1 MVLSV
6 CIFLIG
12 KSIIDLRKKYFG
24 EEGMKAPKDKERAKI
39 IMEFL
44 RKARKDKENNLIFNV
59 DGNDTCI
66 PAFLRV
72 LGVSTSADMT
82 KAPGQWSRLIKGF
95 LKDEDEDNLLSLKDL
110 EADLESEFHLK
121 IGHCK
126 AFMNSVAHFFSDTLP
141 AAISED
147 GSTSAMQVP
156 YGTIKGFYTE
166 YVFHCESSGIGSDI
180 YGSYQTFC
188 RAYNQLHDDGILILL
203 GNKSGF
209 STCALCNNVINIK
222 KSACCKRDTV
232 TRDALIKLS
241 RLHILQ
247 QATER
252 QHAENFI
259 TLAKIMQNGQPVM
272 AYFDIDGQSTWAGN
286 TPKLSKDRS
295 TKSEFCVENR
305 NIGARIVCGPIDE
318 YISVCTNNLI
328 PGGANVLIE
337 VTRFCM
343 EYLGKRLAEID
354 ETLVSPKKI
363 GLNFDNSGENKV
375 NKVFHIYIDYINVYV
390 LINNLFPP
398 LE

>member
-203 GNKSGF
+203 GDKSGF

-222 KSACCKRDTV
+222 KC
-232 TRDALIKLS
+232 L
-241 RLHILQ
+241 LQ
-247 QATER
+247 
-252 QHAENFI
+252 
-259 TLAKIMQNGQPVM
+259 
-272 AYFDIDGQSTWAGN
+272 
-286 TPKLSKDRS
+286 
-295 TKSEFCVENR
+295 
-305 NIGARIVCGPIDE
+305 AR
-318 YISVCTNNLI
+318 Y
-328 PGGANVLIE
+328 
-337 VTRFCM
+337 
-343 EYLGKRLAEID
+343 
-354 ETLVSPKKI
+354 
-363 GLNFDNSGENKV
+363 DN
-375 NKVFHIYIDYINVYV
+375 
-390 LINNLFPP
+390 
-398 LE
+398 